1 MSKMRIVMLVIAAGA
16 AIGAGV
22 LAKSFI
28 KSNRAVATANSTTAE
43 PIIIDETPKEQI
55 LVVTKD
61 LLMGDKLGEGAIA
74 WQDWPK
80 SQIQPSMI
88 TMANRANALEELKD
102 ARARYAMY
110 QGELV
115 LEKKIVLVGDKGF
128 MSAILPKGMRA
139 ISVAVTDQTTAGGF
153 ILPNDRVDVILTR
166 KFQNP
171 ASSTAEQLVKSEIV
185 LSNVRILA
193 INQTYRQEAEGNAV
207 TVAEGKTATLELSP
221 DQSEVIAKIEASGEL
236 SLALRSIAESDGKVL
251 VDEKP
256 VLAEAYVKGPNK
268 KVERG
273 VTYIRSGLTSVA
285 FPNP

>member
-1 MSKMRIVMLVIAAGA
+1 MSKMRVVMLVIAAGA
-16 AIGAGV
+16 AVGAGV

-28 KSNRAVATANSTTAE
+28 SSNRQAASSPSPNTV
-43 PIIIDETPKEQI
+43 IIDETPKEQV

-61 LLMGDKLGEGAIA
+61 MLMGDKLGEGSIA

-80 SQIQPSMI
+80 DQVQPSMI
-88 TMANRANALEELKD
+88 TKSNRAGAVEELKD

-110 QGELV
+110 QGELIV
-115 LEKKIVLVGDKGF
+115 EKKIVLPGDKGF

-171 ASSTAEQLVKSEIV
+171 GSTAAEQIVKSETV

-193 INQTYRQEAEGNAV
+193 INQTYRQEAEGNTV
-207 TVAEGKTATLELSP
+207 TVAEGKTATLELTP
-221 DQSEVIAKIEASGEL
+221 DQSEVVAKIEASGEL
-236 SLALRSIAESDGKVL
+236 SLALRSIAESDGKTL
-251 VDEKP
+251 ADDKP
-256 VLAEAYVKGPNK
+256 VLAEAYAKGPSK

-273 VTYIRSGLTSVA
+273 VTYIRSGVSSVA